1 MEPMLAWTCH
11 KPPCSQAEVLQMCTN
26 TPGLRLH
33 YYLNSYFHVSW
44 SHMTLGD
51 WYVSPAHNAPHQ
63 EPWQMLQD
71 LRQRSAL
78 QTDFGVEFT
87 CYSWPISIIFKIHYL
102 VLTIM
107 INLVTDEITSELA
120 VSVGKHP
127 TYSEL
132 KSPGHFSSYH
142 ETNWLFF
149 LSQYFALS
157 KLLHR
162 SIQISHI
169 LGSAC
174 CTLVFLISNIITFH
188 ITL

>member
-1 MEPMLAWTCH
+1 
-11 KPPCSQAEVLQMCTN
+11 
-26 TPGLRLH
+26 
-33 YYLNSYFHVSW
+33 
-44 SHMTLGD
+44 MTLGD

-142 ETNWLFF
+142 ETIWLFF
-149 LSQYFALS
+149 SIPILCFKQIIAQKHSDFPYTWKCMLYTCLFNFKHYNFSYYVVGCAFI
-157 KLLHR
+157 LLYW
-162 SIQISHI
+162 
-169 LGSAC
+169 
-174 CTLVFLISNIITFH
+174 TITGR
-188 ITL
+188 L